1 MYHWNNRPKT
11 IEAPNGSPT
20 EPEYTMTIDEK
31 GHKILKKT
39 GETNT
44 YNLIQE
50 SLEQTKIENI
60 LRRAEAGDPF
70 AINVKNG
77 QYLDV
82 TDVPNTLAEA
92 QNFVIKASQEFE
104 KLPIDI
110 RRKFDMSPEKYIAS
124 FGSEAWAAA
133 LGIKLKK
140 EDPAPAEEIKEGV
153 TDESKQ

>member
-1 MYHWNNRPKT
+1 MYHWNKRPET
-11 IEAPNGSPT
+11 TPTSNGSPT
-20 EPEYTMTIDEK
+20 EPEYTMTIDK
-31 GHKILKKT
+31 TGHKNLKQT

-60 LRRAEAGDPF
+60 IRRAEMGDPL
-70 AINVKNG
+70 ALNMMNG

-92 QNFVIKASQEFE
+92 QNFVIKASQEFN

-110 RRKFDMSPEKYIAS
+110 KRKFDMSPEKYIAN
-124 FGSEAWAAA
+124 FGTKEWADKI
-133 LGIKLKK
+133 GIKLTP
-140 EDPAPAEEIKEGV
+140 DAPAPEVKEEAPNDKE
-153 TDESKQ
+153 Q

>member
-1 MYHWNNRPKT
+1 MYHWNKRPETKP
-11 IEAPNGSPT
+11 APSGSPT
-20 EPEYTMTIDEK
+20 EPEYTMTIDKE
-31 GHKILKKT
+31 GHKVLKKT

-50 SLEQTKIENI
+50 SLEATKIENI
-60 LRRAEAGDPF
+60 MRRVTEGDPT
-70 AINVKNG
+70 ALNLMNG

-110 RRKFDMSPEKYIAS
+110 KRKFDMSPEKYVAT
-124 FGSEAWAAA
+124 FGSEEWMTKVGWKKTPEAAA
-133 LGIKLKK
+133 QEK
-140 EDPAPAEEIKEGV
+140 EEV
-153 TDESKQ
+153 TVEQKQ